1 MNATSQPPDL
11 SAAKRTGW
19 IVIVGG
25 MAAIFDTTIVAVAL
39 HTLAQDLSTTVDI
52 IQWVSTAY
60 LLALGVTVPTVG
72 WAQRRFGG
80 KRLWMMALA
89 IFLLGSILCS
99 LAWNAESLIAF
110 RVVQGIGG
118 GIMTPLMATLVVQAA
133 GGKSLGNLMALVSL
147 PVALGPI
154 LGPVLGGIILN
165 GLTWHWL
172 FLVNVPFCLAGLVL
186 AYRFLPDDE
195 PGNGTARLDIIG
207 LCLLSPA
214 VVTLLYG
221 LGNSSAAGGF
231 GQADAFIPMILG
243 VALLVAFVAWSWMR
257 KDQALIDIRVFR
269 HWPLSSSFV
278 LLFCT
283 GIAIYGA
290 MLLLPL
296 YFQGIRGTDALGA
309 GLLLIPQG
317 VGTFL
322 SRTVSGRLS
331 DRIGA
336 RWVAIAGF
344 AIIGLGTLPLTAVDA
359 TTPVWVLLVTLLV
372 RGVGLGAVTIPIMAV
387 AFEGLDRT
395 EVPEASILTRLAS
408 QIGGSFGTAIFASLL
423 TGAMTTD
430 GDGSVP
436 FQHAFWWATGLTV
449 VAAVLA
455 LALPGVHPASE
466 PAASPAKT

>member
-52 IQWVSTAY
+52 IQWVSTAF

-186 AYRFLPDDE
+186 AYRFLPNDE
-195 PGNGTARLDIIG
+195 PGNGTTRLDIVG

-290 MLLLPL
+290 MLLLPS
-296 YFQGIRGTDALGA
+296 I
-309 GLLLIPQG
+309 
-317 VGTFL
+317 
-322 SRTVSGRLS
+322 SRAFV
-331 DRIGA
+331 A
-336 RWVAIAGF
+336 RMPSA
-344 AIIGLGTLPLTAVDA
+344 
-359 TTPVWVLLVTLLV
+359 
-372 RGVGLGAVTIPIMAV
+372 
-387 AFEGLDRT
+387 
-395 EVPEASILTRLAS
+395 
-408 QIGGSFGTAIFASLL
+408 
-423 TGAMTTD
+423 
-430 GDGSVP
+430 
-436 FQHAFWWATGLTV
+436 
-449 VAAVLA
+449 
-455 LALPGVHPASE
+455 PACS
-466 PAASPAKT
+466 